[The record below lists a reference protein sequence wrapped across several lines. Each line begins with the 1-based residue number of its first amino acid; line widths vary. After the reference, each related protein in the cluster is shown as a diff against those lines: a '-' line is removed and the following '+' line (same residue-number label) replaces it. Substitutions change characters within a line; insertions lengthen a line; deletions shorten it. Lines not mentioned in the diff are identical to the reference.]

1 VKEHTVRRIIN
12 STYISLDGVIQNP
25 QDWPGNGIESDGT
38 SFKEQTDLLFRPS
51 VTAQFELAGTPGAE
65 HRHRRSHLPNP
76 RQRLTKPGH
85 RRTS

>member
-51 VTAQFELAGTPGAE
+51 VTAQFELAGTLALNTGIVV
-65 HRHRRSHLPNP
+65 
-76 RQRLTKPGH
+76 LTYRIRASG
-85 RRTS
+85 

>member
-51 VTAQFELAGTPGAE
+51 VTAQFELAGTLA
-65 HRHRRSHLPNP
+65 PNTGIVV
-76 RQRLTKPGH
+76 LTYRIRASG
-85 RRTS
+85 